1 MSNLRIIKVND
12 FISNRSDSKIIIINF
27 FFAMHFFDDLDA
39 QLNDNSLDYFL
50 QKSYIEE
57 EPSILLYV
65 PPENGLGK

>member
-1 MSNLRIIKVND
+1 
-12 FISNRSDSKIIIINF
+12 
-27 FFAMHFFDDLDA
+27 MHFFDDLDA